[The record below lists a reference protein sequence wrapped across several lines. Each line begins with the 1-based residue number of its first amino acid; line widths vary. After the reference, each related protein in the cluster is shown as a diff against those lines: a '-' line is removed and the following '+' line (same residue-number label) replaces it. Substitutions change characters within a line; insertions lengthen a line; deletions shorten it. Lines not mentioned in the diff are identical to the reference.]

1 MSQHILH
8 TFSISVSILT
18 KCVILSLVRSF
29 NKRTKC
35 MTNLSSAAPTRAPSA
50 SSVSLPQHRQ
60 VHQVHHQSLFRSTN
74 TVTKCIRLTSF
85 PSRADIAA
93 LTGDLKLRIEYNFVS
108 YWNLRYEGKHL
119 NMKWRCIRA
128 AQIQPDRVNW
138 IQSVQMWR

>member
-1 MSQHILH
+1 MKNTNIHTTHIQQQHISYHNTYYTHSATAYNMSQHILH

-18 KCVILSLVRSF
+18 KCVILSLVRSI

-85 PSRADIAA
+85 PSQADIAA

-108 YWNLRYEGKHL
+108 Y
-119 NMKWRCIRA
+119 
-128 AQIQPDRVNW
+128 
-138 IQSVQMWR
+138 